1 MAINA
6 GSMHVTFETLT
17 LTDAAVARIKHL
29 ARENSQ
35 DSPGLRI
42 GIRRA
47 GCSGMAYTFDLAEE
61 KLPLD
66 AVVERGGVTVLVDP
80 EAAMYL
86 AGAEL
91 DFVEE
96 KLRAGFVFHNPN
108 EKGRCGCGESFFV

>member
-1 MAINA
+1 M
-6 GSMHVTFETLT
+6 
-17 LTDAAVARIKHL
+17 DAQTITVSQAAAARIKHL
-29 ARENSQ
+29 AQENSHAAP
-35 DSPGLRI
+35 SLRI
-42 GIRRA
+42 GVRRA
-47 GCSGMAYTFDLAEE
+47 GCSGMAYTIDLAED

-66 AVVERGGVTVLVDP
+66 AVVESDGVTVLLDP

-96 KLRAGFVFHNPN
+96 KLSAGFVFNNPN

>member
-1 MAINA
+1 
-6 GSMHVTFETLT
+6 V
-17 LTDAAVARIKHL
+17 DAQTITVSQAAAARIKHL
-29 ARENSQ
+29 AQENSQ
-35 DSPGLRI
+35 VAPSLRI
-42 GIRRA
+42 GVRRA
-47 GCSGMAYTFDLAEE
+47 GCSGMVYTIDLAED

-66 AVVERGGVTVLVDP
+66 AVVESDGVTVLLDP

-96 KLRAGFVFHNPN
+96 KLSAGFVFNNPN

>member
-1 MAINA
+1 VNA
-6 GSMHVTFETLT
+6 QTITVSQ
-17 LTDAAVARIKHL
+17 AAAARIKHL
-29 ARENSQ
+29 AKENSQ
-35 DSPGLRI
+35 AAPSLRI
-42 GIRRA
+42 GVRRA
-47 GCSGMAYTFDLAEE
+47 GCSGMAYTIDLADD

-66 AVVERGGVTVLVDP
+66 AVVESDGVTVLIDP

-96 KLRAGFVFHNPN
+96 KLSAGFVFNNPN

>member
-1 MAINA
+1 MSFDAI
-6 GSMHVTFETLT
+6 T

-29 ARENSQ
+29 AKENGRA
-35 DSPGLRI
+35 SPGLRI

-47 GCSGMAYTFDLAEE
+47 GCSGMAYTFELAEE
-61 KLPLD
+61 RLPHD
-66 AVVERGGVTVLVDP
+66 ALVESGGVTVLVDP

-96 KLRAGFVFHNPN
+96 KLRSSFVFHNPN

>member
-1 MAINA
+1 M
-6 GSMHVTFETLT
+6 
-17 LTDAAVARIKHL
+17 DAQTITVSQAAAARIKHL
-29 ARENSQ
+29 AQENSKVAP
-35 DSPGLRI
+35 SLRI
-42 GIRRA
+42 GVRRA
-47 GCSGMAYTFDLAEE
+47 GCSGMAYTIDLAED

-66 AVVERGGVTVLVDP
+66 AVVESDGVTVLLDP

-96 KLRAGFVFHNPN
+96 KLSAGFVFNNPN

>member
-1 MAINA
+1 M
-6 GSMHVTFETLT
+6 TLAAMT
-17 LTDAAVARIKHL
+17 LSDAAVARIKHL
-29 ARENSQ
+29 AKENGQ
-35 DSPGLRI
+35 ADPGLRI

-47 GCSGMAYTFDLAEE
+47 GCSGMAYTFELADD

-66 AVVERGGVTVLVDP
+66 AVVESGGVTVLVDP

-96 KLRAGFVFHNPN
+96 KLRSSFVFHNPN

>member
-1 MAINA
+1 MDAQTIRV
-6 GSMHVTFETLT
+6 SQ
-17 LTDAAVARIKHL
+17 AAVARIKHL
-29 ARENSQ
+29 ATENGDVAPS
-35 DSPGLRI
+35 LRI
-42 GIRRA
+42 GVRRA
-47 GCSGMAYTFDLAEE
+47 GCSGMAYTIDLADD

-66 AVVERGGVTVLVDP
+66 AVVESDGVTVLIDP

-96 KLRAGFVFHNPN
+96 KLSAGFVFNNPN

>member
-1 MAINA
+1 VDAQTITV
-6 GSMHVTFETLT
+6 SQ
-17 LTDAAVARIKHL
+17 AAVARIKHL
-29 ARENSQ
+29 AQENSHVAP
-35 DSPGLRI
+35 SLRI
-42 GIRRA
+42 GVRRA
-47 GCSGMAYTFDLAEE
+47 GCSGMAYTIDLAED

-66 AVVERGGVTVLVDP
+66 AVVESDGVTVLIDP

-96 KLRAGFVFHNPN
+96 KLSAGFVFNNPN